1 MKSHSES
8 PNLQDVRKD
17 MSHIPLID
25 DKTRRH
31 IDIFATMKLLIGE
44 LTTDL
49 LSKKIVSNDHNY
61 GLISKS
67 RSKSIENSL
76 NFGQFLD
83 HLPLF
88 LDTCVEKTI
97 TFWLR

>member
-1 MKSHSES
+1 MKSHSEN
-8 PNLQDVRKD
+8 PNMQDVRKD

-31 IDIFATMKLLIGE
+31 IDIFATMKLLIGQ
-44 LTTDL
+44 LAPDF
-49 LSKKIVSNDHNY
+49 SKKIASNDHNY
-61 GLISKS
+61 GLIRKS

-76 NFGQFLD
+76 IFGQFLD

-88 LDTCVEKTI
+88 SDTCVEETI

>member
-1 MKSHSES
+1 MKSHSEN
-8 PNLQDVRKD
+8 PNMQDVRKD

-31 IDIFATMKLLIGE
+31 IDIFATMKLLIGQ
-44 LTTDL
+44 LTPD

-76 NFGQFLD
+76 IFGRFLD
-83 HLPLF
+83 HLLLF
-88 LDTCVEKTI
+88 SDTCVKETI

>member
-1 MKSHSES
+1 MKSHIES

-49 LSKKIVSNDHNY
+49 SKKNC
-61 GLISKS
+61 L
-67 RSKSIENSL
+67 
-76 NFGQFLD
+76 
-83 HLPLF
+83 
-88 LDTCVEKTI
+88 
-97 TFWLR
+97 